1 MIVMPTKKSTE
12 PAYTVKGVDLLFQP
26 EAETAGEMLPISD
39 IAPRTNQPRRYFD
52 PEALAR
58 LTQSIQEQGVLQPV
72 LVRPSMNGRYELVA
86 GERRLR
92 AAQAAGL
99 DMIPAVVRDMNEQE
113 ATEIALLENL
123 QREDLNPV
131 EETEGI
137 LDLLTLKLGS
147 DRQTII
153 SMLNTESRKGQSAA
167 EEITQH
173 PDWEILTKILSA
185 VGLSP
190 QSFRVHR
197 LPLLKMPDDILEAL
211 RQGKIQYTKTREIA
225 KISDA
230 KLRSQLLEQAIAE
243 DWSLSVI
250 REEVSK
256 LKKQDRPGKGA
267 DALKNRIDNA
277 LKRLKK
283 IKALDNPARR
293 KELEKIVKTIEEFL
307 EKTEQ

>member
-1 MIVMPTKKSTE
+1 MPTKKNTE
-12 PAYTVKGVDLLFQP
+12 PAYALKGVDLLFQP
-26 EAETAGEMLPISD
+26 ESETTGEMLPVSEIV
-39 IAPRTNQPRRYFD
+39 PRANQPRRYFD
-52 PEALAR
+52 PDALAR
-58 LTQSIQEQGVLQPV
+58 LTQSVQENGVLQPV
-72 LVRPSMNGRYELVA
+72 LVRSGVNGKYELIA

-99 DMIPAVVRDMNEQE
+99 NMIPAVVRDMNEEE

-137 LDLLTLKLGS
+137 LDLLTLKLRS
-147 DRQTII
+147 DRQAII
-153 SMLNTESRKGQSAA
+153 SMLNTESRTGQSAA

-173 PDWEILTKILSA
+173 PDWEVLTKILSA

-197 LPLLKMPDDILEAL
+197 LPLLKMPEDILEAL

-225 KISDA
+225 KISDEIVR
-230 KLRSQLLEQAIAE
+230 KQLLDRAIAE
-243 DWSLSVI
+243 NWSLSVI
-250 REEVSK
+250 RKEVNQ
-256 LKKQDRPGKGA
+256 LKKQKTSDLQKDA
-267 DALKNRIDNA
+267 DALKKRMDSA

-283 IKALDNPARR
+283 VKALDNSARR
-293 KELEKIVKTIEEFL
+293 KELETIMQTIEAFL
-307 EKTEQ
+307 EKVE

>member
-1 MIVMPTKKSTE
+1 MPTKKSTE

-26 EAETAGEMLPISD
+26 EAKTAGEMLPVSD
-39 IAPRTNQPRRYFD
+39 IAPRTHQPRRYFD

-173 PDWEILTKILSA
+173 PDWEILTKILST

-225 KISDA
+225 KIGDA
-230 KLRSQLLEQAIAE
+230 KLRSQLLEHAIAE

-250 REEVSK
+250 RKEVSK
-256 LKKQDRPGKGA
+256 LKKQDRPEKGA
-267 DALKNRIDNA
+267 DALKNRMDNA

-283 IKALDNPARR
+283 VKVPDNPAQR
-293 KELEKIVKTIEEFL
+293 KELEKIVKTIEDFL
-307 EKTEQ
+307 EKAEQ

>member
-1 MIVMPTKKSTE
+1 MPTKKNTE
-12 PAYTVKGVDLLFQP
+12 PAYALKGVDLLFQP
-26 EAETAGEMLPISD
+26 ESEAAGEMLPVSEIV
-39 IAPRTNQPRRYFD
+39 PRTNQPRRYFD
-52 PEALAR
+52 PDALAR
-58 LTQSIQEQGVLQPV
+58 LTQSVQENGVLQPV
-72 LVRPSMNGRYELVA
+72 LVRPSLNGKYELIA

-99 DMIPAVVRDMNEQE
+99 DMIPAVVRDMNEEE

-147 DRQTII
+147 DRQAII
-153 SMLNTESRKGQSAA
+153 SMLNMESRTGQSAA
-167 EEITQH
+167 EAITQH
-173 PDWEILTKILSA
+173 PDWEVLTKILSA

-197 LPLLKMPDDILEAL
+197 LPLLKMPEDILEAL

-225 KISDA
+225 KISDETA
-230 KLRSQLLEQAIAE
+230 RKQLLNRAIAE
-243 DWSLSVI
+243 NWSLSVI
-250 REEVSK
+250 RKEVSQ
-256 LKKQDRPGKGA
+256 LKKQKTSDLPQ
-267 DALKNRIDNA
+267 DAAVLKKRMDSA

-283 IKALDNPARR
+283 IKALDSSARR
-293 KELEKIVKTIEEFL
+293 KELETIVQTIEAFL
-307 EKTEQ
+307 EKVEQ